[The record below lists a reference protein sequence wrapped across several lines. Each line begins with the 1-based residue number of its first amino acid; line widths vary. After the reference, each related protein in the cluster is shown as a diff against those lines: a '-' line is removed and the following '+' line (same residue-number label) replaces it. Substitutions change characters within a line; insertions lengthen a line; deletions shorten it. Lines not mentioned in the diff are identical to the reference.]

1 MIVQDFRLDNWKD
14 KDYDR
19 LVKYLKQL
27 AEEEYRQFSS
37 KLIPG
42 CDNIMGVRIPK
53 IRVLAKVISQGNW
66 REYLSVSTSD
76 SFEEIALKGAVIGY
90 ATVNFDELL
99 ALVDSYVKLIDNWAI
114 CDYFCVGLKR
124 VKKFENEFLPVIEG
138 YLKSENPWIC
148 RVGIVLLKTYYVKE
162 ECVFNVLKLA
172 EAAKHQHYYVHMA
185 QAWLIAECY
194 TKFPELT
201 YSYLEKSSFCAEV
214 LSKATQKIKDSYRIS
229 KTWKEKALIF
239 CRKK

>member
-1 MIVQDFRLDNWKD
+1 MIAQDFRLDNWRD

-19 LVKYLKQL
+19 LVKYLKEL
-27 AEEEYRQFSS
+27 SEEEYRQFSS

-53 IRVLAKVISQGNW
+53 IRALAKMISQGNW
-66 REYLSVSTSD
+66 REYLSVASSG

-90 ATVNFDELL
+90 IAVNFDELL
-99 ALVDSYVKLIDNWAI
+99 ALVDAYVKLIDNWAI
-114 CDYFCVGLKR
+114 CDYFCGGLKR
-124 VKKFENEFLPVIEG
+124 IKKFEKEFLPYIEK
-138 YLKSENPWIC
+138 YLTSENPWIC

-162 ECVFNVLKLA
+162 ENVFNVLKLA
-172 EAAKHQHYYVHMA
+172 ETTEHEHYYVHMA

-201 YSYLEKSSFCAEV
+201 YSYLEKSSFCEV
-214 LSKATQKIKDSYRIS
+214 VLNKAVQKIKDSYRIS
-229 KTWKEKALIF
+229 EIWKEKALVF
-239 CRKK
+239 CRKN